1 LFRFVLSI
9 IEIKGTIKMNKYYI
23 ISIPVLL
30 LLFISCSIQT
40 KPIELKHFS
49 IDDLKG
55 ITAQTGIQLD
65 KSISSDGNGSI
76 KIVAAGPVVIPLYNI
91 DDVRIDDTQL
101 IYEAKIKSESLS
113 GQAYLE
119 MWCVIKDK
127 GEYYSRGFN
136 SAIAG
141 TTEWKSI
148 KTVFLLRKNEIPNQI
163 KLAVVVNGVGTV
175 WIDDIHLSKL

>member
-1 LFRFVLSI
+1 
-9 IEIKGTIKMNKYYI
+9 MNKFSI

-40 KPIELKHFS
+40 KPTELKHFPIDDLTGMVAQSGIQFDKAVSSDDNGSIKIEAAGPVAIPLFS
-49 IDDLKG
+49 IDDLR
-55 ITAQTGIQLD
+55 T
-65 KSISSDGNGSI
+65 
-76 KIVAAGPVVIPLYNI
+76 
-91 DDVRIDDTQL
+91 DDTQL

-119 MWCVIKDK
+119 MWCVFKDK
-127 GEYYSRGFN
+127 GEYYSRGFD

-141 TTEWKSI
+141 TTEWQTI
-148 KTVFLLRKNEIPNQI
+148 KTVFLLRKNEMPDQI
-163 KLAVVVNGVGTV
+163 KLNVVVNGVGTV